1 MSIHFNCTRCGKCC
15 RDLKIPLTVAEAM
28 AWLDRGHQVQLICEA
43 SPWPARLTDQDPR
56 AAHFERRSF
65 AVMSGSMPARVIAML
80 VADVTGPCPNLLA
93 DFRCGIYRERPLV
106 CRIYPAEVNPLIEL
120 NPETKLCPPE
130 AWAADRP
137 LLQGSD
143 GALSSVTQQDIR
155 GLRAADALDAGAK
168 IRLCAALQ
176 VADAGLVH
184 ESVVVYSPPRQTLR
198 SALAIAT
205 AAEGDPDVPTPW
217 RFVSDRPETIR
228 DLTANGAI
236 ARHVSDTAG
245 GSFQHLNFT
254 RQALFRSYPGSG

>member
-1 MSIHFNCTRCGKCC
+1 
-15 RDLKIPLTVAEAM
+15 M

-43 SPWPARLTDQDPR
+43 SPWPARLADEDPR

-65 AVMSGSMPARVIAML
+65 AVMSGSMAVRVVAML

-93 DFRCGIYRERPLV
+93 DFRCGIYDERPLV

-130 AWAADRP
+130 AWAAEGP
-137 LLQGSD
+137 LLQASG
-143 GALSSVTQQDIR
+143 GTLSGLTRQAIQ
-155 GLRAADALDAGAK
+155 GLRAVDALDAAVK

-184 ESVVVYSPPRQTLR
+184 ESVLIYSPPREALR
-198 SALAIAT
+198 SALAIAI
-205 AAEGDPDVPTPW
+205 AAERGPAVQTPW

-228 DLTANGAI
+228 DLAANGAI
-236 ARHVSDTAG
+236 ARHVRDTAAC
-245 GSFQHLNFT
+245 SFVHLNFA
-254 RQALFRSYPGSG
+254 RQSLFRSYPGTQP